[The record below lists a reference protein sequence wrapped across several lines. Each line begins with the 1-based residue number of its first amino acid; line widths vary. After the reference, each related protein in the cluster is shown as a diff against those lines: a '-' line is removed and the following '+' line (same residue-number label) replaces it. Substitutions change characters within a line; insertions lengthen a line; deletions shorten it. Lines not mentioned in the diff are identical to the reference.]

1 MAKMVK
7 IALNILADV
16 LFDLLKLETYGD
28 PRYLLRSRSQCDITF
43 LYGEH
48 RRMNKHKP
56 SNSSKKRFPWGGE
69 WKDIA
74 VTDNAL
80 GDDIERIRLTRNE
93 LQHMKFFALDN
104 TRYTELCTIL
114 QDVLNRFDKH
124 INPSHLYTDRLNE
137 ILKNTVEKD
146 DVECFKLE
154 IKSKL

>member
-1 MAKMVK
+1 MVK
-7 IALNILADV
+7 VALNILADV
-16 LFDLLKLETYGD
+16 LFDLLRLETYRD
-28 PRYLLRSRSQCDITF
+28 PTYLLCSRSQCDITF

-48 RRMNKHKP
+48 RRMNKHIP
-56 SNSSKKRFPWGGE
+56 SNSSKRHCPWGGH
-69 WKDIA
+69 WPDIA

-93 LQHMKFFALDN
+93 LQHMKIFPLEN

-124 INPSHLYTDRLNE
+124 INPSHLYTDRLNK
-137 ILKNTVEKD
+137 ILENTVERE